1 MNSLYE
7 KTIGEIVA
15 ENYRTASV
23 FNNYNIDF
31 CCKGNVPFSEACS
44 NKNIDSEKLLNE
56 VISVLNENSD
66 SSIDYQ
72 NWQIDLLANHIES
85 KHHSYVVN
93 KTPELITFLN
103 KLCNVHGTNHPELF
117 QVHELFSASAGEL
130 AKHMKKEELILFP
143 YVRQMVISK
152 QKNEKLNTP
161 HFGTVTN
168 PIHMMKAEHST
179 EGDRFRLIE
188 EITNNYTVPSDGCTT
203 YKVTYSMLKEFQD
216 DLHLHIH
223 LENNILFPKA
233 ILMETE
239 LLSL

>member
-1 MNSLYE
+1 
-7 KTIGEIVA
+7 
-15 ENYRTASV
+15 
-23 FNNYNIDF
+23 
-31 CCKGNVPFSEACS
+31 VPFGEACN

-56 VISVLNENSD
+56 VKTILNATSD
-66 SSIDYQ
+66 SSLDYQ
-72 NWQIDLLANHIES
+72 NWQIDLLANHIEA
-85 KHHSYVVN
+85 KHHSYIVY
-93 KTPELITFLN
+93 KTPELINFLN
-103 KLCNVHGTNHPELF
+103 KLCSVHGNNHPELF
-117 QVHELFSASAGEL
+117 QVREMFSASAGEL

-143 YVRQMVISK
+143 YVRQMVLSQ
-152 QKNEKLNTP
+152 QKNEKLKTP

-168 PIHMMKAEHST
+168 PIQMMMTEHTT
-179 EGDRFRLIE
+179 EGDRFRTME

-233 ILMETE
+233 ILMEEE

>member
-1 MNSLYE
+1 MNNLNE
-7 KTIGEIVA
+7 MTIGEIVT
-15 ENYRTASV
+15 ENYRTASI

-56 VISVLNENSD
+56 VKTILNATSD
-66 SSIDYQ
+66 SSLDYQ
-72 NWQIDLLANHIES
+72 NWQIDLLANHIEA
-85 KHHSYVVN
+85 KHHSYIVN
-93 KTPELITFLN
+93 KTPELINFLN
-103 KLCNVHGTNHPELF
+103 KLCSVHGNNHPELF
-117 QVHELFSASAGEL
+117 QVREMFSASAGEL

-143 YVRQMVISK
+143 YVRQMVLSQ
-152 QKNEKLNTP
+152 QKNEKLKTP

-168 PIHMMKAEHST
+168 PIQMMMTEHTT
-179 EGDRFRLIE
+179 EGDRFRMME

-233 ILMETE
+233 ILMEEE

>member
-15 ENYRTASV
+15 DNYRTATV

-31 CCKGNVPFSEACS
+31 CCNGNVQFDDACRK
-44 NKNIDSEKLLNE
+44 KNIDSEKLSNEIKSILNAT
-56 VISVLNENSD
+56 SD
-66 SSIDYQ
+66 SSLDYQ
-72 NWQIDLLANHIES
+72 NWQIDLLANHIEA
-85 KHHSYVVN
+85 KHHSYILN
-93 KTPELITFLN
+93 KTPELINFLN

-117 QVHELFSASAGEL
+117 QVQEMFSASAGEL
-130 AKHMKKEELILFP
+130 AQHMKKEELILFP
-143 YVRQMVISK
+143 YVRQMVLSQ
-152 QKNEKLNTP
+152 QKNEKLKTP

-168 PIHMMKAEHST
+168 PIQMMMTEHST
-179 EGDRFRLIE
+179 EGDRFKKIE
-188 EITNNYTVPSDGCTT
+188 ELTDNYTVPTDGCST
-203 YKVTYSMLKEFQD
+203 YKVTLSMLKEFQE

-233 ILMETE
+233 ILMEDE

>member
-1 MNSLYE
+1 MNNLNE
-7 KTIGEIVA
+7 MTIGEIVT
-15 ENYRTASV
+15 ENYRTASI

-31 CCKGNVPFSEACS
+31 CCKGNVPFGEACS

-56 VISVLNENSD
+56 VKTILNATSD
-66 SSIDYQ
+66 SSLDYQ
-72 NWQIDLLANHIES
+72 NWQIDLLANHIEA

-93 KTPELITFLN
+93 KTPEINNFLN
-103 KLCNVHGTNHPELF
+103 KLCSVHGKNHPELF
-117 QVHELFSASAGEL
+117 QVREMFSASAGEL

-143 YVRQMVISK
+143 YVRQMVLSQ
-152 QKNEKLNTP
+152 QKNEKLKTP

-168 PIHMMKAEHST
+168 PIQMMMTEHST
-179 EGDRFRLIE
+179 EGDRFRMME
-188 EITNNYTVPSDGCTT
+188 EITKNYTVPSDGCTT

-233 ILMETE
+233 ILMEEE